1 MSTQKRV
8 ITMKN
13 LTLDSPFDKEM
24 FSEVDMSWSE
34 DDKQIALHTNL
45 GSLTVLDRLTGFG
58 WRDVETG
65 YRDPDGNFW
74 LASGNQDVTRSNV
87 KTIGE
92 AIKWVKER
100 ANTCIGDKHGF

>member
-1 MSTQKRV
+1 
-8 ITMKN
+8 MKD
-13 LTLDSPFDKEM
+13 LTLDSPFSKEM
-24 FSEVDMSWSE
+24 FSYVGMSWT
-34 DDKQIALHTNL
+34 DGDTQIALHTNL

-65 YRDPDGNFW
+65 YRDTNGEFW
-74 LASGNQDVTRSNV
+74 LASGNQDVMMSGV

-100 ANTCIGDKHGF
+100 ANTCVGKESYEQS